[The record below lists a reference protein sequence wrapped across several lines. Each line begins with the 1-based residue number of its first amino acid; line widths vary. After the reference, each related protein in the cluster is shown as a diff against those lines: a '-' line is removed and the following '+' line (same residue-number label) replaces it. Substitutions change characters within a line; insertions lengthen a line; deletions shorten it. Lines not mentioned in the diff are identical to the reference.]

1 MFKDVPTQVW
11 ILLAVL
17 AAAYVPALY
26 VYRYIANAPSKQ
38 DVTAAPKDYSW
49 RTRGQLVRSALILAG
64 LSAFGAFIF
73 TPQAAQFARSP
84 SFVPLLILAL
94 GIWALSTVPKALLDG
109 RVEPI
114 VRGVSSSFERIAQ
127 PKRFWASVIWN
138 GIFGCLAIW
147 LGYMTWQEVPMSGLQ
162 NDCYNYRD
170 QVAPKEA
177 LKACN
182 ELIWNEDDK
191 ADREMSD
198 LLMARGSAYY
208 GLKDYQKAKADYAES
223 ARLDPSS
230 SAIWYNLGLVYEK
243 IDDRQQA
250 IAYYGKAIAR
260 NAKNDDAY
268 LNRGLIYLDTG
279 KFSQAIGDFTR
290 VAELRPEDE
299 IALAN
304 RGIAHVWNK
313 DPISARRD
321 FDAVEAI
328 DPDNAVLLRGKAL
341 LCLRDNDLNGAIG
354 YLTKAIEQNDSDMWA
369 LSLRADIYERLEEYD
384 KAQADTDAILK
395 INRRGNSG

>member
-26 VYRYIANAPSKQ
+26 VYRYVANTPLKQ
-38 DVTAAPKDYSW
+38 DVTAAPRDYSW
-49 RTRGQLVRSALILAG
+49 RTRGQLVRSALILTG
-64 LSAFGAFIF
+64 LAAFGAFIF
-73 TPQAAQFARSP
+73 TPHAAQFARSP
-84 SFVPLLILAL
+84 SFVPLLLLAL
-94 GIWALSTVPKALLDG
+94 GTWGLSTVPKAFLDG

-114 VRGVSSSFERIAQ
+114 VRGASWSFERVAQ

-147 LGYMTWQEVPMSGLQ
+147 LGYMAWQEAPMSGLR
-162 NDCYNYRD
+162 NDCFNYRD
-170 QVAPKEA
+170 QVAPKET

-182 ELIWNEDDK
+182 ELIWNEGDE
-191 ADREMSD
+191 ADRDMSD

-208 GLKDYQKAKADYAES
+208 RMRDYQKAEADYAQS

-230 SAIWYNLGLVYEK
+230 SAIWYNLGLAHEK
-243 IDDRQQA
+243 LDQRERA
-250 IAYYGKAIAR
+250 VAYYGKAIAH
-260 NAKNDDAY
+260 NAKNDEAY

-290 VAELRPEDE
+290 VAELRPKDE
-299 IALAN
+299 IPLAN

-313 DPISARRD
+313 NPTAARRD

-341 LCLRDNDLNGAIG
+341 LCLRDHDLNGAIG
-354 YLTKAIEQNDSDMWA
+354 YLTKAIEQNDGDVWA
-369 LSLRADIYERLEEYD
+369 LSLRADIYERLEQYE

-395 INRRGNSG
+395 INRRGNDG

>member
-1 MFKDVPTQVW
+1 
-11 ILLAVL
+11 
-17 AAAYVPALY
+17 
-26 VYRYIANAPSKQ
+26 
-38 DVTAAPKDYSW
+38 
-49 RTRGQLVRSALILAG
+49 
-64 LSAFGAFIF
+64 
-73 TPQAAQFARSP
+73 
-84 SFVPLLILAL
+84 
-94 GIWALSTVPKALLDG
+94 
-109 RVEPI
+109 
-114 VRGVSSSFERIAQ
+114 
-127 PKRFWASVIWN
+127 
-138 GIFGCLAIW
+138 
-147 LGYMTWQEVPMSGLQ
+147 MSGLR
-162 NDCYNYRD
+162 NDCFNYRD

-182 ELIWNEDDK
+182 ELIWNEGDK
-191 ADREMSD
+191 AERDMSD

-208 GLKDYQKAKADYAES
+208 GLKAYDKAKADYAES

-243 IDDRQQA
+243 IDERQQA

-260 NAKNDDAY
+260 NAKNDEAY

-279 KFSQAIGDFTR
+279 KFKHAIGDFTR
-290 VAELRPEDE
+290 VAELRPKDE
-299 IALAN
+299 IPLAN

-354 YLTKAIEQNDSDMWA
+354 YLTKAIEQNDSDIWA
-369 LSLRADIYERLEEYD
+369 LSLRADIYERLEEYE

>member
-26 VYRYIANAPSKQ
+26 VYRYVANAPSKQ

-64 LSAFGAFIF
+64 LAAFGAFIF

-84 SFVPLLILAL
+84 SFVPLLVLAL

-114 VRGVSSSFERIAQ
+114 VRGASWSFERIAQ

-138 GIFGCLAIW
+138 SIFGCLAIW
-147 LGYMTWQEVPMSGLQ
+147 LAYMTWQDAPMSGSR
-162 NDCYNYRD
+162 NDCFNYRD
-170 QVAPKEA
+170 QVTPKEA

-182 ELIWNEDDK
+182 ELIWNEGDK
-191 ADREMSD
+191 ADRDMSD

-243 IDDRQQA
+243 IDERQQA

-279 KFSQAIGDFTR
+279 KFSQAIGDFTQ
-290 VAELRPEDE
+290 VAKLRPKDE
-299 IALAN
+299 IPLAN

-313 DPISARRD
+313 DPILARRD

-341 LCLRDNDLNGAIG
+341 LCLRDNDLHGAIG

-369 LSLRADIYERLEEYD
+369 LSLRADVYERLEEYE